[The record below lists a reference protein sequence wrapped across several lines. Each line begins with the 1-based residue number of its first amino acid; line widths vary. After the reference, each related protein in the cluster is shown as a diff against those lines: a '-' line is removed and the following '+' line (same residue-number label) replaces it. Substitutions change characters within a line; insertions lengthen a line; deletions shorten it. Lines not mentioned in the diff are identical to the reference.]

1 MTTEVTE
8 NDIRNFI
15 NSDSSQDV
23 ESTNKSLKSTED
35 TDSDDS
41 NNEDEIEMSSN
52 QEDNMSTI
60 ITTSTKHPTSLITV
74 STSDDAVYE
83 FIHWD
88 YFVDKKTQ
96 LDNKF
101 WRNKDTKQWDS
112 LKKKVENAIDDCL
125 KDRMIAEAQNQN
137 ITVRLGNNMKE
148 ICRWKDIGKSY
159 KQHSSPEIAR
169 RFNIIC
175 RTQFDDDV
183 HEIEKKIMDICLI
196 KYTSEKDV
204 RTTISCVKRLIT
216 KRMCYLVC

>member
-1 MTTEVTE
+1 MTTKVTE

-35 TDSDDS
+35 TDSVDS

-88 YFVDKKTQ
+88 YFVDKKNQ

-112 LKKKVENAIDDCL
+112 LKK
-125 KDRMIAEAQNQN
+125 
-137 ITVRLGNNMKE
+137 
-148 ICRWKDIGKSY
+148 RWKM
-159 KQHSSPEIAR
+159 Q
-169 RFNIIC
+169 
-175 RTQFDDDV
+175 
-183 HEIEKKIMDICLI
+183 L
-196 KYTSEKDV
+196 
-204 RTTISCVKRLIT
+204 TTV
-216 KRMCYLVC
+216 